1 MATPLLAF
9 ADQIQPRQAVQ
20 TGDKNVGSAQK
31 DDTPS
36 LSGLIATLV
45 PVLLIAGIMLT
56 LFLLLRNRLRRNYA
70 PRTYLG
76 SLREQERSPDLPSGL
91 FNWISTFMTIPDT
104 YVLNHQSLD
113 AYLLLRYLKIATTIT
128 FVGCL
133 ITWPVLFPVN
143 ITSHGQQQQLNL
155 LSMSNISEKNRYYAH
170 TGVAWI
176 FFGFLFYMIARE
188 SIFYINLRQAYLLSP
203 LYANRMSSRTVLFTS
218 VPEDFLNEAK
228 LRRTFGKQVKNL
240 WIATD
245 CEKLQELVEERDK
258 VAFKLE
264 AAETKL
270 IKLAGKARLK
280 SIKKGIVVDERVR
293 GDEEG
298 ESGSVASEWVEPK
311 ARPTHRLKF
320 LIGKKVDTINWCRS
334 ELERLIPEVEALQAT
349 YRAHEGK
356 LICSVFI
363 EFYTQTEAQ
372 AAYQSLAHHEALHMA
387 PRFIGVDPE
396 TVIWENLNINWA
408 SRVIRNI
415 VTLTLVTL
423 LIIFWSIPVGFVGII
438 SNIRSLVEK
447 APWLEFLYKI
457 PPVIFGVIQGLLPA
471 VLLSVL
477 MALLPIILR
486 LMAKKS
492 GAPSRA
498 AIELRTQ
505 NFYFAFQVI
514 QVFLVT
520 TVTSAASAV
529 GAQIAKQPSQAT
541 SLLASNLPHAAN
553 FFLSYIIVQGLT
565 LSSAALAQIAAVV
578 IFRLLGKFLDNT
590 PRKMYK
596 RYSTLK
602 SLGWGTVFPI
612 YTNLI
617 VIALSYSIIAPLVL
631 GFATVGLY
639 LMYVANRYNLLFVFN
654 SNIDTKGLVYPRAL
668 QQTTVGAYISILCLI
683 GLFGIKAAIG
693 PLILMIV
700 LLIVVILFHVSLNA
714 AIEPLLNYLPK
725 SLQAEED
732 SLLALEDAYSAEEG
746 PPKNGTQIATAV
758 QSHETDNSPTS
769 TGKGLP
775 PAPHKK
781 PNLIAKWLKPDK
793 FTDYHTLRRLVP
805 RGFADIGYDPIVER
819 DAYYNPAIAS
829 PTPLLWIPR
838 DLMGISRQECRH
850 SSKVIPMS
858 DDDAGFDEK
867 NNLVWNEDKGR
878 PPIWKEKIYY

>member
-1 MATPLLAF
+1 
-9 ADQIQPRQAVQ
+9 
-20 TGDKNVGSAQK
+20 
-31 DDTPS
+31 
-36 LSGLIATLV
+36 
-45 PVLLIAGIMLT
+45 
-56 LFLLLRNRLRRNYA
+56 
-70 PRTYLG
+70 
-76 SLREQERSPDLPSGL
+76 
-91 FNWISTFMTIPDT
+91 MTIPDT

-176 FFGFLFYMIARE
+176 FFGERARDMAWNVGLTSSPGFLFYMIARE

-228 LRRTFGKQVKNL
+228 LRKTFGKQVKNL
-240 WIATD
+240 WIASD
-245 CEKLQELVEERDK
+245 CEKLRELVEERDK

-334 ELERLIPEVEALQAT
+334 ELERLIPEVDALQAT

-356 LICSVFI
+356 LVCSVFI

-396 TVIWENLNINWA
+396 QVIWENLNISWA

-447 APWLEFLYKI
+447 APWLKFLYKI
-457 PPVIFGVIQGLLPA
+457 PPSIFGVIQGLLPA

-492 GAPSRA
+492 GAPSLA

-565 LSSAALAQIAAVV
+565 LSSAALAQIVAVV
-578 IFRLLGKFLDNT
+578 IFKLLGKFLDNT

-596 RYSTLK
+596 RFSTLK

-612 YTNLI
+612 YTNLT
-617 VIALSYSIIAPLVL
+617 VIGTSPPNPCTPFEADSRSS
-631 GFATVGLY
+631 F
-639 LMYVANRYNLLFVFN
+639 LLHHC
-654 SNIDTKGLVYPRAL
+654 T
-668 QQTTVGAYISILCLI
+668 I
-683 GLFGIKAAIG
+683 GTRIR
-693 PLILMIV
+693 
-700 LLIVVILFHVSLNA
+700 HHR
-714 AIEPLLNYLPK
+714 
-725 SLQAEED
+725 
-732 SLLALEDAYSAEEG
+732 SLLDVSCQ
-746 PPKNGTQIATAV
+746 PV
-758 QSHETDNSPTS
+758 
-769 TGKGLP
+769 
-775 PAPHKK
+775 
-781 PNLIAKWLKPDK
+781 
-793 FTDYHTLRRLVP
+793 
-805 RGFADIGYDPIVER
+805 
-819 DAYYNPAIAS
+819 
-829 PTPLLWIPR
+829 
-838 DLMGISRQECRH
+838 
-850 SSKVIPMS
+850 
-858 DDDAGFDEK
+858 
-867 NNLVWNEDKGR
+867 
-878 PPIWKEKIYY
+878 